1 MGDVTAIV
9 QAFLALG
16 PTVILPVFIFI
27 IGLGFGTGAGT
38 AFRSGLTIGVGFVGI
53 NLVVGLLVDNLGPA
67 AQAMVSNFGIQLNV
81 IDVGWPGSASIAWA
95 SPIAA
100 FVLPIGLL
108 VNVVMLLTKTT
119 KTMDIDIWNFWHFT
133 FCGACV
139 YAISQSFIAAIIAA
153 VIFEIV
159 VLKIADW
166 TAPYMEKYFELE
178 GVSVPTGSTCSYAP
192 IGIPLIW
199 LIQKIP
205 VIKDLKADPDYIQQK
220 FGIFG
225 EPIFMGL
232 VLGCVLGTL
241 AGYAPSEIA
250 KVGMAMAGVMVLM
263 PRMVKLLM
271 EGLIPISEAAGEFLQ
286 KRFGEDS
293 QNPMNV
299 YIGLDAAV
307 TTGHPAVIAT
317 ALILVPITLVL
328 AVILP
333 GNNVLPFGDL
343 ATIPFIVAMIVAAAR
358 GNIVH
363 SVLAGTIVIGMSLY
377 MSTALAEAMTNMAI
391 IGKFNMPEGA
401 AMISSIDQGGNL
413 INFVIYE
420 VFKIFS

>member
-1 MGDVTAIV
+1 MENLVPMF
-9 QAFLALG
+9 QAFLGLG

-27 IGLGFGTGAGT
+27 IGLI
-38 AFRSGLTIGVGFVGI
+38 FRCGPAKSFHSGLTIGVGFVGI
-53 NLVVGLLVDNLGPA
+53 NLVVALLCDNLGPA
-67 AQAMVSNFGIQLNV
+67 AQAMIKNFGIQLNA
-81 IDVGWPGSASIAWA
+81 IDIGWPGSASMAWA

-100 FVLPIGLL
+100 FVLPLAL
-108 VNVVMLLTKTT
+108 VVNIIMLFTKTT
-119 KTMDIDIWNFWHFT
+119 KTMDVDIWNYWHFT

-139 YAISQSFIAAIIAA
+139 YALTESFWQAIVAAI
-153 VIFEIV
+153 IFEIV

-166 TAPYMEKYFELE
+166 TAPYMEKYFDLP

-192 IGIPLIW
+192 LGIPLIW
-199 LIQKIP
+199 LIKKIP
-205 VIKDLKADPDYIQQK
+205 VIKNLKADPDSIQK
-220 FGIFG
+220 RFGIFG

-232 VLGCVLGTL
+232 FLGAVLGVL
-241 AGYAPSEIA
+241 AGYNAGEVA

-271 EGLIPISEAAGEFLQ
+271 EGLIPISEAARNVLQ
-286 KRFGEDS
+286 KRFGE
-293 QNPMNV
+293 NANI

-317 ALILVPITLVL
+317 ALILVPITILL

-363 SVLAGTIVIGMSLY
+363 SVLAGIVVISLSLL
-377 MSTALAEAMTNMAI
+377 MSTAMAEFQTTMGVIANF
-391 IGKFNMPEGA
+391 KMPEGSTL
-401 AMISSIDQGGNL
+401 ISSIDQAGNL
-413 INFVIYE
+413 INFII
-420 VFKIFS
+420 FKAFALFN